1 MIGVKVRKESRV
13 VKDVFVTRESVMVMR
28 GWWRFEGDGIGL
40 LDVVDGK
47 LCEISWIRGLHFWAD
62 K

>member
-40 LDVVDGK
+40 LDVEDGK
-47 LCEISWIRGLHFWAD
+47 LCEIS
-62 K
+62 